1 MKYAIIGSG
10 RIGTA
15 LARTFARK
23 NIEVGIAN
31 SRGPET
37 LTSLARELGSS
48 VFPTESETREVH
60 YLCVEQDRLVRAPL
74 IPRCHFAMEEIQTA
88 LGDLRRLRSA

>member
-10 RIGTA
+10 KLGAA

-31 SRGPET
+31 SRG
-37 LTSLARELGSS
+37 LTVKKEHVGELTILT
-48 VFPTESETREVH
+48 PN
-60 YLCVEQDRLVRAPL
+60 
-74 IPRCHFAMEEIQTA
+74 
-88 LGDLRRLRSA
+88 LRPASIAE